1 MKKIIIIIF
10 LFTISCSNNKVVK
23 NHGFN
28 ALETKIDKIVVLK
41 DNKND
46 VLKIIGKPSTVS
58 LFDENSWFYIQR
70 EKINQSVFKL
80 GKSKIQKNNILEI
93 TFNNYGIVKSKKLYN
108 LDDMNDIKIVKNIT
122 KKKYDNTSPLGKL
135 LKSLEQKINAP
146 KSSKDSN

>member
-58 LFDENSWFYIQR
+58 LFDENSWFYIVASHMLP
-70 EKINQSVFKL
+70 SVV
-80 GKSKIQKNNILEI
+80 
-93 TFNNYGIVKSKKLYN
+93 TN
-108 LDDMNDIKIVKNIT
+108 LRF
-122 KKKYDNTSPLGKL
+122 SPFFVEPFDVRPIFL
-135 LKSLEQKINAP
+135 LWY
-146 KSSKDSN
+146 

>member
-1 MKKIIIIIF
+1 MKKIIIIIL
-10 LFTISCSNNKVVK
+10 LFTVSCSNNKVVK

-46 VLKIIGKPSTVS
+46 VLRIIGRPSTVS
-58 LFDENSWFYIQR
+58 LFNENSWFYIQR

-93 TFNNYGIVKSKKLYN
+93 TFNNYGIVESKKLYD
-108 LDDMNDIKIVKNIT
+108 LDDMNDIKIVKNR
-122 KKKYDNTSPLGKL
+122 
-135 LKSLEQKINAP
+135 
-146 KSSKDSN
+146 